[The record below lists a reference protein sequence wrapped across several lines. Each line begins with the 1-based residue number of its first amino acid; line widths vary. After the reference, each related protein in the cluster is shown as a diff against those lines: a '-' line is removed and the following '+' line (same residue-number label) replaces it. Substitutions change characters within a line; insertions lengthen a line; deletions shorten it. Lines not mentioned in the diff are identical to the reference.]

1 MINQSTFHPVHAWV
15 EWELLAIVHFQKV
28 TVNKWSF
35 RDRGRRRGEGAGRP
49 VGIVRNNP
57 NLRSSVLKLGWGA
70 FGNGPGSGVAENIEK
85 GKSNRS
91 L

>member
-1 MINQSTFHPVHAWV
+1 MGRMGAFGNRAFS
-15 EWELLAIVHFQKV
+15 EGDC
-28 TVNKWSF
+28 NKWRF
-35 RDRGRRRGEGAGRP
+35 RDGGKRWGEGVGRP

-57 NLRSSVLKLGWGA
+57 NLRSSVLKLGWDA
-70 FGNGPGSGVAENIEK
+70 FGNGSGSSVAGNIEK

>member
-1 MINQSTFHPVHAWV
+1 MGRTGAFGNCAFS
-15 EWELLAIVHFQKV
+15 ERDC
-28 TVNKWSF
+28 NKWSF
-35 RDRGRRRGEGAGRP
+35 RDRGRRRGEGADRP
-49 VGIVRNNP
+49 VAIVRNNP